1 MKMCA
6 RGHNSVSLMPRTACK
21 LFWNI
26 EPMGSTFGYIC
37 RKVFDRNP
45 ADLGRSVMRMPE
57 RNSDTALLQ
66 ESLRDPL
73 TSHAL
78 IESEHD

>member
-1 MKMCA
+1 
-6 RGHNSVSLMPRTACK
+6 
-21 LFWNI
+21 
-26 EPMGSTFGYIC
+26 MGITFGYIC
-37 RKVFDRNP
+37 RKAFDRNP

-57 RNSDTALLQ
+57 RNSGAALLK